1 MSPGP
6 GRTVTI
12 DITEGRLSFPARAP
26 TESWPMFSHRD
37 RFDRGTAVTVRAG
50 EPSLH
55 GGESYDPRSRRRR
68 PPGPVRA
75 VRTGPADA

>member
-1 MSPGP
+1 
-6 GRTVTI
+6 
-12 DITEGRLSFPARAP
+12 
-26 TESWPMFSHRD
+26 MFSHRD